1 MNILDYFSRPF
12 RLDLLDQYFSQ
23 SSNLNILD
31 IGCGNASP
39 HATKKLHKNVSYYG
53 VNVST
58 ENLDKRDI
66 DQMERLFIC
75 DLNQSL
81 PAIPPDIKFDI
92 VIMSHIIE
100 HLKDGYAVIKH
111 ITNNLKEGGILYI
124 ETPHPRSLKLPSMSG
139 TLNFYDDPTHLRVYP
154 PDEMIDELTKLGYQ
168 CVKSGTRYSTKR
180 ILLLP
185 VYLVR
190 AVFKGL
196 DKGPI
201 FWDISGFAHY
211 NISQKK

>member
-1 MNILDYFSRPF
+1 MNVVDYFSRPF
-12 RLDLLDQYFSQ
+12 RLDLLDRYFSQ
-23 SSNLNILD
+23 SSTLNILD

-39 HATKKLHKNVSYYG
+39 QATKKLHKNVRYYG
-53 VNVST
+53 INVST
-58 ENLDKRDI
+58 ENLCKLDI

-75 DLNQSL
+75 DLNQSF
-81 PAIPPDIKFDI
+81 PDIPQDIKFDI

-100 HLKDGYAVIKH
+100 HLQDGYAVIKH
-111 ITNNLKEGGILYI
+111 ITPNLKEDGILYI
-124 ETPHPRSLKLPSMSG
+124 ETPHPRSLKLPSMTG
-139 TLNFYDDPTHLRVYP
+139 TLNFHDDPTHLRVYP

-168 CVKSGTRYSTKR
+168 CVKSGTRYSIKR

-201 FWDISGFAHY
+201 FWDVSGFAHY